1 MKNTGIII
9 CFLLV
14 VLSAHAQQDSIP
26 ADTPVFRSLAEVI
39 VNGFEQARRLQYSTA
54 SVHVIGRDDADRYNK
69 TSLVQGVNTV
79 PGVRMEERS
88 PGSYRINIRG
98 SSLRSPFGVRN
109 VKVYWNDIPITDPGG
124 NTYFNQ
130 FAFNNFSSIEIYKG
144 PAGSMYGAGTG
155 GLILAN
161 SLDASWRPGASV
173 EYVTGSF
180 GLQNVLA
187 SARMGGSNNR
197 SQITYAHSGHDGY
210 RQQSAMRRDN
220 ASWTS
225 SFKLNGK
232 QELRANVL
240 FTDMYYQTPGGLTRA
255 EFDKDPRAARP
266 AAGGLPGAVQAKAAI
281 YQKNFL
287 AGVQHRYNIDS
298 HWTNATSLYVAHA
311 QIRNPAVRNYER
323 RSEPHVGGR
332 TVFTRMLGD
341 DHIQW
346 KLLAGGELQHGF
358 FNTKVYQNRQGVSD
372 TLQTD
377 DDIRYR
383 VYSAFAQIDLSAINR
398 LFITAGTSIN
408 STKVEFTRLNTY
420 PVKVQ
425 SRTYKQE
432 WAPRISV
439 LFRITEDLSAFASVA
454 RGFSPP
460 SIAEL
465 LPSTGVVSTFLEAE
479 KGTNYEAG
487 LRKTALDN
495 RLYVQLSGYY
505 FRLTNTLVQRRDN
518 TGADFFINAG
528 NTKQKGIEASA
539 DYSHGF
545 GTKNSLSLKAAYTYA
560 NYKYGSFT
568 RDTVV
573 LSGKKLPSVPAN
585 TISLLAD
592 VEVKGLYTNASYYYA
607 SQIFLN
613 DGNTASAEGYHLLG
627 LRLGWKK
634 TFRQKVMVNIYAGAD
649 NLLDE
654 VYSLGNDINDA
665 RGRYFNTAAGR
676 NYYGGVSLQFVK

>member
-1 MKNTGIII
+1 MKNTGVVI
-9 CFLLV
+9 CLLLA
-14 VLSAHAQQDSIP
+14 VLNAHAQRDSIP
-26 ADTPVFRSLAEVI
+26 SDTPVFRSLSEII
-39 VNGFEQARRLQYSTA
+39 VNGFEQARRLQLSTA
-54 SVHVIGRDDADRYNK
+54 SAYVLLRDDADRYNK
-69 TSLVQGVNTV
+69 TSFVQGFNTV

-88 PGSYRINIRG
+88 PGSYRVNIRG

-155 GLILAN
+155 GLILMN
-161 SLDASWRPGASV
+161 SLGSLWTPGASI

-187 SARMGGSNNR
+187 SARIGGSDNR
-197 SQITYAHSGHDGY
+197 SSITFAHSEHNGY

-220 ASWTS
+220 ASWSS
-225 SFKLNGK
+225 SFKINNK

-240 FTDMYYQTPGGLTRA
+240 FTDMYYQTPGGLTKA
-255 EFDKDPRAARP
+255 EFEKDPSAARP

-287 AGVQHRYNIDS
+287 AGVQYRYNIDT
-298 HWTNATSLYVAHA
+298 HWTNATSMYVAHA
-311 QIRNPAVRNYER
+311 QIRNPTVRNYER
-323 RSEPHVGGR
+323 RSEPHVGAR
-332 TVFTRMLGD
+332 TVFTRQMGD
-341 DHIQW
+341 DRINL
-346 KLLAGGELQHGF
+346 KLLAGGELQYGF
-358 FNTKVYQNRQGVSD
+358 FNTKVYQNRQGMSD

-377 DDIRYR
+377 DDIQYR
-383 VYSAFAQIDLSAINR
+383 VYSAFVQGDLNLASR
-398 LFITAGTSIN
+398 LFITVGTSIN
-408 STKVEFTRLNTY
+408 NTRVEFARLNSY
-420 PVKVQ
+420 PVKLQ
-425 SRTYKQE
+425 SRTYRQE

-439 LFRITEDLSAFASVA
+439 LYSINQRLSAFASIA

-465 LPSTGVVSTFLEAE
+465 LPSTGVISTFLEAE

-487 LRKTALDN
+487 IRQTAISN

-505 FRLTNTLVQRRDN
+505 FRLNNTLVQRRDN
-518 TGADFFINAG
+518 NGADFFINAG

-539 DYSHGF
+539 EYIHP
-545 GTKNSLSLKAAYTYA
+545 KNLSLKAAYTYA
-560 NYKYGSFT
+560 DYKYGSFT
-568 RDTVV
+568 RDTVD

-585 TISLLAD
+585 TISLLANVD
-592 VEVKGLYTNASYYYA
+592 IKSLYANASYYYA
-607 SQIFLN
+607 SRIFLN
-613 DGNTASAEGYHLLG
+613 DVNTASAKSYHLLG
-627 LRLGWKK
+627 LRLGWKQ
-634 TFRQKVMVNIYAGAD
+634 TFKQKLIMNIYAGAD

-665 RGRYFNTAAGR
+665 RGRYFNTAAPR
-676 NYYGGVSLQFVK
+676 NYYGGVLLQLTK

>member
-1 MKNTGIII
+1 MKNTAVVI
-9 CFLLV
+9 CFLLL
-14 VLSAHAQQDSIP
+14 VLNAHAQQDSIP
-26 ADTPVFRSLAEVI
+26 SDTPVFRSLAEII
-39 VNGFEQARRLQYSTA
+39 VNGFEQARRLQYHTA
-54 SVHVIGRDDADRYNK
+54 SVHVIRNDDADRYNK
-69 TSLVQGVNTV
+69 TSLVQGFNTV

-109 VKVYWNDIPITDPGG
+109 VKVYWNEIPITDPGG

-161 SLDASWRPGASV
+161 SLDASWRPGASI

-187 SARMGGSNNR
+187 SARLGGNNNR
-197 SQITYAHSGHDGY
+197 SQLTFSHSEHDGY
-210 RQQSAMRRDN
+210 RQQSAMRRNN

-225 SFKLNGK
+225 SFKINNR
-232 QELRANVL
+232 QELRTNVL
-240 FTDMYYQTPGGLTRA
+240 FTDMYYQTPGGLTKA
-255 EFDKDPRAARP
+255 EFEKDPGAARP

-287 AGVQHRYNIDS
+287 AAIQHRYNIDS
-298 HWTNATSLYVAHA
+298 NWTNATSLYVAYA
-311 QIRNPAVRNYER
+311 QIRNPTVRNYER

-332 TVFTRMLGD
+332 TVFTRQLGD
-341 DHIQW
+341 DRIQW
-346 KLLAGGELQHGF
+346 KLLAGGELQRGF

-377 DDIRYR
+377 DDIQYH
-383 VYSAFAQIDLSAINR
+383 VYSAFAQVDVSLMQRLS
-398 LFITAGTSIN
+398 ITAGTSIN

-420 PVKVQ
+420 PAKVQ
-425 SRTYKQE
+425 SRKYKQE
-432 WAPRISV
+432 WAPRIAAV
-439 LFRITEDLSAFASVA
+439 LRITKGIAAFASVA

-465 LPSTGVVSTFLEAE
+465 LPSTSVVSTFLEAE

-487 LRKTALDN
+487 IRHTALAN
-495 RLYVQLSGYY
+495 RLYLVLSGYY
-505 FRLTNTLVQRRDN
+505 FRLNNTLVQRRDN
-518 TGADFFINAG
+518 NGADFFINAG
-528 NTKQKGIEASA
+528 NTKQKGVEASA
-539 DYSHGF
+539 EYIVR
-545 GTKNSLSLKAAYTYA
+545 NLSLKAAYTHA
-560 NYKYGSFT
+560 SYKYGSFT
-568 RDTVV
+568 RDTID

-592 VEVKGLYTNASYYYA
+592 AEVKGLYANASYYYA
-607 SQIFLN
+607 SKIFLN
-613 DGNTASAEGYHLLG
+613 DLNTASAEGYHLLG

-634 TFRQKVMVNIYAGAD
+634 TFNKKLVVNIYAGAD

-665 RGRYFNTAAGR
+665 RGRYYNTAAER
-676 NYYGGVSLQFVK
+676 NYYGGVSFQFVK

>member
-1 MKNTGIII
+1 MKNTAVVI
-9 CFLLV
+9 CFLLL
-14 VLSAHAQQDSIP
+14 VLNAQAQQDSIP
-26 ADTPVFRSLAEVI
+26 ADTPVFRSLAEII
-39 VNGFEQARRLQYSTA
+39 VNGFEQARRLQYNTA
-54 SVHVIGRDDADRYNK
+54 SAHVIRRDDADRYNK
-69 TSLVQGVNTV
+69 TSLVQGFNTV

-161 SLDASWRPGASV
+161 SLDASWRPGAGI

-187 SARMGGSNNR
+187 SARMGGNNSR
-197 SQITYAHSGHDGY
+197 SQLTFAHSEHDGY
-210 RQQSAMRRDN
+210 RHQSAMRRDN

-225 SFKLNGK
+225 SFKINNK

-240 FTDMYYQTPGGLTRA
+240 FTDMYYQTPGGLTKA

-287 AGVQHRYNIDS
+287 AAIQHRYNIDS
-298 HWTNATSLYVAHA
+298 HWTNATSVYVAHA
-311 QIRNPAVRNYER
+311 QIRNPTVRNYER

-332 TVFTRMLGD
+332 TVFTRQLGD

-346 KLLAGGELQHGF
+346 KLLAGGELQRGF
-358 FNTKVYQNRQGVSD
+358 FNTKVYQNRQGMSD

-377 DDIRYR
+377 DDIQYH
-383 VYSAFAQIDLSAINR
+383 VYSAFAQVDVSLIQR

-408 STKVEFTRLNTY
+408 RTKVEFTRLNTY

-432 WAPRISV
+432 WAPRIAV
-439 LFRITEDLSAFASVA
+439 VFRITEGMSAFASVA

-465 LPSTGVVSTFLEAE
+465 LPSTSVISTFLEAE

-487 LRKTALDN
+487 IRHTAFDN
-495 RLYVQLSGYY
+495 RLYVVLSGYY
-505 FRLTNTLVQRRDN
+505 FRLNNTLVQRRDN
-518 TGADFFINAG
+518 NGADFFINAG
-528 NTKQKGIEASA
+528 NTRQKGIEASA
-539 DYSHGF
+539 EYMVR
-545 GTKNSLSLKAAYTYA
+545 NILSLKAAYTYA

-568 RDTVV
+568 RDTIN
-573 LSGKKLPSVPAN
+573 LSGKKLPSVPEN

-592 VEVKGLYTNASYYYA
+592 VEMKGLYANASYYYA
-607 SQIFLN
+607 SKIFLN
-613 DGNTASAEGYHLLG
+613 DVNMAAAAGYHLLG

-634 TFRQKVMVNIYAGAD
+634 TFNKKVMVNVYAGAD

-665 RGRYFNTAAGR
+665 RGRYYNTAAGR
-676 NYYGGVSLQFVK
+676 NYYGGVSLQVVK